1 MIIFSLAYFTD
12 FHAVHSLT
20 HTIVQTYTGR
30 YRSTAHLVADI
41 RYVLEGVILKKQ
53 LLRQA
58 AAAFAHDSEREKLAE
73 LHSLIVA
80 LLEGEFAANILL

>member
-1 MIIFSLAYFTD
+1 M
-12 FHAVHSLT
+12 
-20 HTIVQTYTGR
+20 
-30 YRSTAHLVADI
+30 ADI